1 MKNLT
6 QEEVIETLRKK
17 IEELYDLVEDISK
30 NTEFNPCLIS
40 LVGLDKGEGIK
51 LFSQAVIGNEMSLG
65 FMLSMADD
73 LAGPLSVA
81 QLIDLLENKKD

>member
-6 QEEVIETLRKK
+6 QEEVIERIRKK

-40 LVGLDKGEGIK
+40 LVGLDKGEGMN
-51 LFSQAVIGNEMSLG
+51 LFSQAIIGNEMSLG
-65 FMLSMADD
+65 FMLNMADD
-73 LAGPLSVA
+73 LGGPLSVA

>member
-6 QEEVIETLRKK
+6 KEEVIETLRKK
-17 IEELYDLVEDISK
+17 TEELYDLVEDISK

-40 LVGLDKGEGIK
+40 LVGLDKGDGMN
-51 LFSQAVIGNEMSLG
+51 LFSNAVIGNEISLG

-73 LAGPLSVA
+73 LGGPLSVA